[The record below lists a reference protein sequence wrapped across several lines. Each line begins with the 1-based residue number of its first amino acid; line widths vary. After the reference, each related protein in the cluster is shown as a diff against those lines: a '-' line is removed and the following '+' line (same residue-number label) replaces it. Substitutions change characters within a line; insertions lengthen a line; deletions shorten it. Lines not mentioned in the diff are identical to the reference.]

1 MRFQEI
7 IPQNDGNILGS
18 SICEHTTVTIEVCRH
33 FDGKVLENRA
43 AKSFPLILSNYVW
56 QRARG
61 SSRSE
66 HLTIVLF
73 KTVILYQFL
82 FSTSAHDGRKQTL
95 VLRPQVIPRLI
106 GL

>member
-18 SICEHTTVTIEVCRH
+18 SICEHTTVTIEVRRH
-33 FDGKVLENRA
+33 FDGKVLENKA

-56 QRARG
+56 QR
-61 SSRSE
+61 SRSE

-95 VLRPQVIPRLI
+95 VLRP
-106 GL
+106 